1 MAGQDPTQVPPN
13 DEQSEELGGGAY
25 EVLRKRL
32 LSLNGDLTKRLD
44 ALNTKR
50 KATFG
55 GQESQIVGND
65 RIPTENNCVPR
76 DIIGVGHHL
85 IFGYNVYI
93 GLKTETKLEDVFS
106 VHEFNGSG
114 FQQAGTDLLDNAQF
128 HKDFGELYKY
138 YKNAR
143 FLQFIKKPGRLL
155 MLFQVGNTA
164 KDIRVFRF
172 RIERDNTLA
181 YIDDRGE
188 VEYKLPPQQQFE
200 WHATTRDDQVQ
211 GMHPHVNIL
220 DRVFV
225 ECIGGDLTIKIENNT
240 DSGEGIYS
248 EPVDNPDQTLDDA
261 EIHYATVG
269 ELILL
274 RIQPYREETWRH
286 FIFNGKKGVALRVD
300 AISQACVELPEDHG
314 LIFPKGYYL
323 QEGGERLFDEDVSGM
338 VFLESVASPNGEDY
352 LYVFYHEEQ
361 GRHLL
366 FQYNLITKQLANPIF
381 CHGYSLYDDG
391 RMVLFNAPD
400 EEPKRIHSMQ
410 IWQTPFCSED
420 FQPETDSDSLLVK
433 IGNRELVRAISE
445 GFGISRLATSDP
457 VTLYT
462 YHDIIRATTNML
474 DGHYWLDQDEAEGLA
489 GIIQQVKGAAVAAVG
504 EFEKVVQLRAATEKQ
519 VGENAN
525 AVRECLLDCV
535 PDRMGNIDDYVRGL
549 GELRSRRGQVISLRE
564 LRYVDLEQID
574 EMDGKLGQAAEDLA
588 MACARFLL
596 RPDALDLY
604 REENRKIADSL
615 PEIEKIVDL
624 DKAAEQ
630 LEDLAK
636 RLDLL
641 TDVVN
646 NLEVEDAT
654 QTTQIVDAITDVYA
668 GVNRTRAALRNQR
681 QDLGK
686 EEAAAEFAAQFK
698 LVSQSITNYIG
709 MCDTAAKCDEFLTKV
724 MITVEELEGKFA
736 DYEEYVAQLTEKR
749 EEAYGA
755 FSARKQVLD
764 EERQRRVGTMTGSAE
779 RILKGAVNR
788 AETFKT
794 IDEVNAYFA
803 SDMMVAKLRDT
814 IAKLHD
820 MGESVKADDLTGR
833 LKSARDEIIRRLR
846 DKLELFT
853 EGENI
858 ISFGDYHFTVN
869 TQPLELTIVYRDK
882 RMLFH
887 LTGTD
892 FYEPVE
898 NENFLGMR
906 DLWEQE
912 LVSETPE
919 VYRAEYL
926 AYQILQA
933 AIQGQ
938 AGLSLARLEELT
950 GADGNELLEDVR
962 RFAAGLYTEGYEKGV
977 HDADAAAILPHLV
990 RLHGECKLLRYDSEC
1005 RAYAIVFWC
1014 FYPDEVRKA
1023 ELRTRLQSFGDLPRL
1038 FGNVRVRQEYIDEI
1052 RQLVE
1057 HFYEG
1062 MGLELNPVVL
1072 GQSAEYLYH
1081 ELQDEDKLEFTV
1093 NALAIELHDRFFKAL
1108 RDSRTQKRFTDAVAG
1123 VADVP
1128 ARIALIYDWVSTF
1141 VEAREPAG
1149 SAHLV
1154 WEVVAL
1160 IAAGDVIN
1168 QDASRISTYAEAKDM
1183 LGQHPLIKDG
1193 TLPIHLDLF
1202 LAKMTRFAQVR
1213 VPRFRRYAKLRAE
1226 LIEQRREEMRLGEF
1240 KGRVMGSFVRNKLIN
1255 DVYLNLVGANFAKQM
1270 GVAGE
1275 SKRTDLMGLL
1285 LLISPPGYGKT
1296 TLMEYI
1302 SNRLGL
1308 AFMKINGPAIGH
1320 AVTSLDPSEA
1330 HNATAREE
1338 LKKLNLALEM
1348 GNNVMIY
1355 LDDIQHCNPELL
1367 QKFISL
1373 CDAQRKIEG
1382 VYRGVTRTYDLR
1394 GKKVAVVMAG
1404 NPYTES
1410 GDKFRIPDM
1419 LANRADTYNLGDISE
1434 TAADS
1439 FALSFIEN
1447 AMTSNPIL
1455 TEISSHSHADLYRF
1469 VQATEAGST
1478 EGIDFDYSW
1487 SAAEADEI
1495 MNVLGKLRRV
1505 QEVVLR
1511 VNQQYIKSAAQ
1522 EDEYRTEP
1530 PFKLQGSYRNMCR
1543 MAEKVFPVM
1552 TDQEVTQLVL
1562 DHYYNEAQTLT
1573 TGAESNI
1580 LKFKEMMGM
1589 QADEDR
1595 ARWAE
1600 IKTEFN
1606 RRQALSGVDDSD
1618 DMGKVLAQLSA
1629 FNANLGHVK
1638 NSLEKG
1644 FDTGLKHLGTALVES
1659 AKENRPPATDFS
1671 PVVAALQALS
1681 ERQSAAID
1689 LEPLTTAVGKLGGP
1703 LDLSSLAK
1711 ALAEIR
1717 DRIGQPLDLAPLAE
1731 ALRSLPTGGGEGATS
1746 HVEVQTQFPEEYGRA
1761 WSRQVL
1767 ILESLLPIMET
1778 MREQGQIL
1786 GELRDLLAR
1795 GK

>member
-1 MAGQDPTQVPPN
+1 MAGPDPTQVPPR

-32 LSLNGDLTKRLD
+32 LGLNGELTARLE
-44 ALNTKR
+44 ALNGKR

-76 DIIGVGHHL
+76 DIVGIGRHL

-93 GLKTETKLEDVFS
+93 GLKTETKLEDVFC
-106 VHEFNGSG
+106 VHQFNGSG
-114 FQQAGTDLLDNAQF
+114 FQQAEVDLLDHPQF
-128 HKDFGELYKY
+128 RKDFGELYKY

-143 FLQFIKKPGRLL
+143 FLQFIKKTGSLL
-155 MLFQVGNTA
+155 LIFQVGNTT
-164 KDIRVFRF
+164 KDIRAFRF
-172 RIERDNTLA
+172 RIERDQTLT
-181 YIDDRGE
+181 YVDDRGE
-188 VEYKLPPQQQFE
+188 TEYRLPPQQQFE
-200 WHATTRDDQVQ
+200 WHQTTRDDQVQ
-211 GMHPHVNIL
+211 GMHPHLNIL

-225 ECIGGDLTIKIENNT
+225 ECIGGDLTIKMENNT

-248 EPVDNPDQTLDDA
+248 EPVENPDQTLDDA
-261 EIHYATVG
+261 QIHYATVG
-269 ELILL
+269 DLILL
-274 RIQPYREETWRH
+274 RIQPYREEKWRH
-286 FIFNGKKGVALRVD
+286 FIFNGKRGTALRVD
-300 AISQACVELPEDHG
+300 AIAQACVELPEDHG
-314 LIFPKGYYL
+314 IIFPKGYYL

-338 VFLESVASPNGEDY
+338 VFLESIASPNGEDY
-352 LYVFYHEEQ
+352 LYVFYHEVQ

-400 EEPKRIHSMQ
+400 DEPKRIHAMQ

-420 FQPETDSDSLLVK
+420 FQPEGNADSMLAK

-445 GFGISRLATSDP
+445 GYAIGRLATSDP

-462 YHDIIRATTNML
+462 YHDLIRATTNML
-474 DGHYWLDQDEAEGLA
+474 DGHYWLNQDEAEGLA
-489 GIIQQVKGAAVAAVG
+489 DIVQQVKAAAVAAVG
-504 EFEKVVQLRAATEKQ
+504 EFEKVVQLRAATERQ
-519 VGENAN
+519 VSESAQ

-535 PDRMGNIDDYVRGL
+535 ADRMGNIDDFVSGL

-564 LRYVDLEQID
+564 LRYVDEAEID
-574 EMDGKLGQAAEDLA
+574 EMDTKLGQAAEDLA
-588 MACARFLL
+588 MACAKFLL
-596 RPDALDLY
+596 RPDALDPY
-604 REENRKIADSL
+604 REENREIGESL
-615 PEIEKIVDL
+615 PQIEKIVDL
-624 DKAAEQ
+624 DAASAQ

-709 MCDTAAKCDEFLTKV
+709 MCDSVAKCDEFLTKV

-736 DYEEYVAQLTEKR
+736 DYDEYVAQLTEKR

-764 EERQRRVGTMTGSAE
+764 EERQRRVGTMAASAE
-779 RILKGAVNR
+779 RILKGAINR
-788 AETFKT
+788 AETFKS

-803 SDMMVAKLRDT
+803 SDMMVAKLRDSV
-814 IAKLHD
+814 AKLHD

-869 TQPLELTIVYRDK
+869 TQPLELTMVYRDK
-882 RMLFH
+882 VMYYH

-898 NENFLGMR
+898 DAEFLATR

-919 VYRAEYL
+919 VYRSEFL

-933 AIQGQ
+933 AVAGRN
-938 AGLSLARLEELT
+938 GLSIARLEELV
-950 GADGNELLEDVR
+950 GEEGNALLEEVR

-977 HDADAAAILPHLV
+977 HDADAATILPHLV
-990 RLHGECKLLRYDSEC
+990 RLFGECKLLRYDSEC

-1014 FYPDEVRKA
+1014 FYPDAVRKA

-1038 FGNVRVRQEYIDEI
+1038 FGSVRVRQEYIDEI
-1052 RQLVE
+1052 GRLVE
-1057 HFYEG
+1057 HFYES
-1062 MGLELNPVVL
+1062 MGFELSPVIL

-1081 ELQDEDKLEFTV
+1081 ELQDEVTLEFTV
-1093 NALAIELHDRFFKAL
+1093 NALAVELHKRFVKAL
-1108 RDSRTQKRFTDAVAG
+1108 RDSRSEKRFADAVA
-1123 VADVP
+1123 AIEDIP
-1128 ARIALIYDWVSTF
+1128 ARVGLIYDWVSTF
-1141 VEAREPAG
+1141 VEAREPAD
-1149 SAHLV
+1149 SQHLV

-1168 QDASRISTYAEAKDM
+1168 QDASQVSTYAKIEGM
-1183 LGQHPLIKDG
+1183 LGQHPLIKDSV
-1193 TLPIHLDLF
+1193 LPLHLDLF
-1202 LAKMTRFAQVR
+1202 LAKMTQFAQVR
-1213 VPRFRRYAKLRAE
+1213 VPRFRRYAKLRAD
-1226 LIEQRREEMRLGEF
+1226 LIEARREEMRLGEF

-1330 HNATAREE
+1330 PNATAREE

-1434 TAADS
+1434 TAADA

-1447 AMTSNPIL
+1447 AMTSNAIL

-1469 VQATEAGST
+1469 VQATAAGST

-1487 SAAEADEI
+1487 SVAEADEI
-1495 MNVLGKLRRV
+1495 MNVLAKLKRV

-1511 VNQQYIKSAAQ
+1511 VNQQYISSAAQ
-1522 EDEYRTEP
+1522 QDEYRTEP

-1552 TDQEVTQLVL
+1552 TEKEVTQLII

-1573 TGAESNI
+1573 TGAEANI
-1580 LKFKEMMGM
+1580 LKFKEMMRL
-1589 QADEDR
+1589 QSDDDR
-1595 ARWAE
+1595 ARWEE

-1606 RRQALSGVDDSD
+1606 RRQALSGIDDSD
-1618 DMGKVLAQLSA
+1618 DMGKILAQLSA

-1644 FDTGLKHLGTALVES
+1644 FDTGLKRLGTALVES

-1671 PVVAALQALS
+1671 PVVEVLHALS
-1681 ERQSAAID
+1681 EKQSAAVD
-1689 LEPLTTAVGKLGGP
+1689 LGPLTAAVGKLAGP
-1703 LDLSSLAK
+1703 IDLSALAK
-1711 ALAEIR
+1711 SLGEIR
-1717 DRIGQPLDLAPLAE
+1717 DRMGQPIDLAPIAE
-1731 ALRSLPTGGGEGATS
+1731 ALQSMKGAGGGVPS

-1767 ILESLLPIMET
+1767 ILESLLPIMEA
-1778 MREQGQIL
+1778 MREQGQML
-1786 GELRDLLAR
+1786 SELRDFLA
-1795 GK
+1795 KKH